1 MDRLEYDRKIEELNL
16 IFEQRERA
24 AIAESVQRNRAKLRT
39 FDTGATRDTDEGK
52 LDYEGFFH
60 PLVLKRF
67 ATYMNQHRIQTDGNF
82 RASDNWQKGIPKEEL
97 MKSLLRHTMDVW
109 LHHRDTEA
117 ATEDL
122 KDALCGVMFNTMAYF
137 LDTLK
142 KDKYPLDK
150 VKYKSYDV

>member
-1 MDRLEYDRKIEELNL
+1 MDRLEYDRKVEELDRRML
-16 IFEQRERA
+16 SPVEEE
-24 AIAESVQRNRAKLRT
+24 AIAESVTRVRT

-67 ATYMNQHRIQTDGNF
+67 AMYMNQHRIQTDGQL
-82 RASDNWQKGIPKEEL
+82 RASDNWQKGIPREEL

-122 KDALCGVMFNTMAYF
+122 EDALCGVMFNSMGYF
-137 LDTLK
+137 LDILK
-142 KDKYPLDK
+142 NNPLTK
-150 VKYKSYDV
+150 